1 MRLTSWSPPTPSLT
15 PSLSLSLP
23 LNSPQAAGLD
33 AAFDG
38 LADALDGWNASAIQD
53 KVHDK
58 VAAAVD
64 KAAAALHGAKAGAKE
79 VYYNTKKGDK
89 KQAVVDGL
97 AEAKAKLS
105 PAFGAW
111 KGKNVVLFLS
121 DQETPLLNVPP
132 GFEAANL
139 PGLTR
144 LRKNGVEF
152 LRSYTNACMCT
163 AARAT
168 LFTGRYNTQHNARYV
183 LETTMPDTLYP
194 QINTPADLIN
204 MAAAA
209 EAAGYDVVYKGKMH
223 LTKPANPDFTVRA
236 RGSGGGG
243 GVWEGWRGGLWFLRK
258 DEGGR
263 GSETAGARDGG
274 SATARRRGTGARGS
288 RTASALRD
296 ALLPPAAARPP
307 APLSDSPPSNL
318 SHSATRLH
326 PTSLASPHPL
336 SLPFPLPQ
344 PHQWTSA
351 DAAKYGF
358 SRWNFPDAGANQ
370 SLSESGGSPFFNDR
384 RFMVSEGDPEEGKE
398 GVFQYLRRRA
408 KSVDPRPF
416 FLVISLVNPHDVL
429 FFPPQFNESGYS
441 PALLEG
447 GVNLPLTYDE
457 DLSTKPAVQQQWVDF
472 NLLIGAAVRKQ
483 KRGEGRG
490 EREEERERSVC
501 AFALNHPPRPIPAGG
516 RENAASISTC
526 YGAGRPLAPPIPNF
540 FPTRTHTPLDLS
552 TNQKRKKNSRPT
564 RCRPANTSTFTSISS
579 SRRTPG

>member
-64 KAAAALHGAKAGAKE
+64 KAAAAVHGAKAGAKE

-223 LTKPANPDFTVRA
+223 LTKPANPDFTVRTLRAA
-236 RGSGGGG
+236 RGGGG
-243 GVWEGWRGGLWFLRK
+243 GGWEGWRGGLWFLRK

-274 SATARRRGTGARGS
+274 SATARQRGTGARGS

-318 SHSATRLH
+318 SHSATRHH
-326 PTSLASPHPL
+326 PTSLAFPHPL

-370 SLSESGGSPFFNDR
+370 SLSESGGSPTFNDR

-416 FLVISLVNPHDVL
+416 FLVIGLVNPHDVL
-429 FFPPQFNESGYS
+429 FFPSQFNESGYS

-447 GVNLPLTYDE
+447 GVNLPFTYDE
-457 DLSTKPAVQQQWVDF
+457 DLSTKPAVQQQWVDL
-472 NLLIGAAVRKQ
+472 NLLIGAAVRKK

-490 EREEERERSVC
+490 KRRARGAC
-501 AFALNHPPRPIPAGG
+501 ARLLSTTPPVPSRRAGVKTRPP
-516 RENAASISTC
+516 S
-526 YGAGRPLAPPIPNF
+526 PLA
-540 FPTRTHTPLDLS
+540 TERDG
-552 TNQKRKKNSRPT
+552 R
-564 RCRPANTSTFTSISS
+564 
-579 SRRTPG
+579 